1 MSSLVSIPVEEEIK
15 YLNLCEFINQN
26 ITQIQIIKEKYLGL
40 LSNLTPSPMI
50 STELFVDTITRISNS
65 NMLIIIS
72 YVGNIQD
79 QTNKDNFQIIGSGTV
94 FIEPKLIRGASNVAH
109 IEDIVVDPNFRG
121 KKIAHSIL
129 STLKLFAIKNSCY
142 KVILDCDSKLQE
154 FYEKNDFEVK
164 QIQMGKYF

>member
-1 MSSLVSIPVEEEIK
+1 MYCTK
-15 YLNLCEFINQN
+15 C
-26 ITQIQIIKEKYLGL
+26 
-40 LSNLTPSPMI
+40 
-50 STELFVDTITRISNS
+50 
-65 NMLIIIS
+65 
-72 YVGNIQD
+72 
-79 QTNKDNFQIIGSGTV
+79 SGTV

-164 QIQMGKYF
+164 QIQMGKYFWIRIFISDHINLIILNYIIWLSSEL

>member
-1 MSSLVSIPVEEEIK
+1 MSSFVSMVVEKEIK

-26 ITQIQIIKEKYLGL
+26 YTHIQQIKEKYLGL
-40 LSNLTPSPMI
+40 LSNLTSTPMI
-50 STELFVDTITRISNS
+50 STELFVDTITKISKS
-65 NMLIIIS
+65 NMLIMIG
-72 YVGNIQD
+72 YVGNIND
-79 QTNKDNFQIIGSGTV
+79 PTNKDNFQIIGSGTV

-109 IEDIVVDPNFRG
+109 IEDFVVDPNFRG
-121 KKIAHSIL
+121 KKIAQTIISIL
-129 STLKLFAIKNSCY
+129 KSFAIKNSCY